1 MNMLFPLVTVLIWSV
16 NIVVNKLSAAVID
29 PAAISFYRWLLA
41 LITLTPFLLPG
52 LHRHRASIRR
62 HWCKLLVLGL
72 LGMVLY
78 QSLAYYAAHSIS
90 ALMMGIMVSL
100 VPLLTVLLSIPIL
113 KLAPTLGMLTGA
125 VLSFCGIVWLISGG
139 NPGQIVSQGIG
150 SGELMMFIAAIAY
163 ALYGV
168 LAKRWS
174 IPLPNLVSLYMQIAF
189 GTLLLLPNFLLAD
202 QVQLT
207 AQNLPLILFAGI
219 LASVVAPFL
228 WLQSLVRLGANNT
241 AIFIN
246 LMPVFTALIA
256 TTFLNEHLRTYHLV
270 GGGMALLGVILA
282 QRLRIPLF
290 GSAPKT
296 GMDNETAD

>member
-52 LHRHRASIRR
+52 LYRHWASIRR
-62 HWCKLLVLGL
+62 HWGKLLVLGL

-113 KLAPTLGMLTGA
+113 KLVPTLGMLTGA

-139 NPGQIVSQGIG
+139 NPGRIVSQGIG

-290 GSAPKT
+290 GSAPKA